1 MGSKT
6 RIVILR
12 MKEIIYTVVFIILAV
27 CMIFFLIFMFSHNK
41 GADTSDQSSAAT
53 YVPGVY
59 TTSIMLGDEQVDLQV
74 TVDENHINGVTIQP
88 LEESITTMYP
98 LLGSCLE
105 NISSQLADGIP
116 LSEVTTDES
125 SQYTAS
131 VLLEAIDQALEKAVK

>member
-1 MGSKT
+1 
-6 RIVILR
+6 
-12 MKEIIYTVVFIILAV
+12 
-27 CMIFFLIFMFSHNK
+27 
-41 GADTSDQSSAAT
+41 
-53 YVPGVY
+53 
-59 TTSIMLGDEQVDLQV
+59 MLGDEQVDLQV